1 MPIDNRPFPRFVA
14 DASRHGI
21 PHGRFAERL
30 ATAFKA
36 ACEEIEDLP
45 AGTAIPEEL
54 TWFPER
60 AWSGRVWVPVSGDSE
75 AVMEEGG
82 EPEPIELFGFV
93 SFVQPEGGDPDDFKA
108 SADFTDVVAGE
119 NPDWTI
125 DISDEV
131 IGTWHGEQGR
141 EASMTLVWGRSLVQG
156 AFAVTAE
163 LAEVTVD
170 QDPLFGGQGDKAD
183 RFTLIA
189 PDALK
194 NYGDDAYLEI
204 RLWTSRGKEVARESL
219 YEIEEPAAPDE
230 EPEA

>member
-30 ATAFKA
+30 ATAFRS
-36 ACEEIEDLP
+36 ACEGIDDLP
-45 AGTAIPEEL
+45 AGTVIPDEL
-54 TWFPER
+54 AWFPER
-60 AWSGRVWVPVSGDSE
+60 AWSGRVWVPVSAEAE
-75 AVMEEGG
+75 AVMEKDTG
-82 EPEPIELFGFV
+82 PEPIEIYGFV
-93 SFVQPEGGDPDDFKA
+93 SFVQPEGGDPTDFRA
-108 SADFTDVVAGE
+108 SADFTDIVAAD
-119 NPDWTI
+119 NPDWKI

-141 EASMTLVWGRSLVQG
+141 EASMTLVWGRSLVPG

-163 LAEVTVD
+163 LDEVTVD
-170 QDPLFGGQGDKAD
+170 QDPLFGDQAGQAD

-189 PDALK
+189 PDALR

-204 RLWTSRGKEVARESL
+204 RLWSSRGKEVARESL
-219 YEIEEPAAPDE
+219 YEIEEPEPVE
-230 EPEA
+230 SPEA